1 MLEELQE
8 IKKELTGTMT
18 QLGEIAGG
26 AGNETLKS
34 TMIEERIP
42 RLEEERFNLVVLGE
56 FNHGKTTFVNALL
69 GKTVLP
75 IGVTP
80 TTAAIHHLS
89 FSDEPKAAAV
99 AHDGDRQEMSVEE
112 LKRYAAEGGHAN
124 EIRHLEVGYPA
135 DILRNRV
142 VLVDTPG
149 VNDLNLQRAE
159 ITYSYIPR
167 ADAVIFLLDAG
178 QILKESERIFI
189 EERLLKQSRDKIF
202 FVVNKIDLLTEPER
216 EEALAY
222 AREHLATMVERPMIF
237 GVSST
242 MALLGEAD
250 RSGLPELLGEL
261 SRFLGSER
269 GRILLDNAISDALR
283 ATASLERHML
293 IRSRSLAMDEAELDR
308 RIASV
313 EEELQR
319 RGRKV
324 EELES
329 RIIDSTDLLKT
340 EVGRDLREFSEA
352 LRASLVED
360 IEKASAEDIKK
371 FLAGYIQDV
380 FKQWAEQEGEKV
392 TRRLELLAEET
403 IAIVNED
410 VKSAAG
416 KLAEQMGIDRKSL
429 DLNVDTLYY
438 DVGVFALG
446 AFGMTMMVV
455 SHVLVGGLL
464 TLAAP
469 LLAVVVREKVARD
482 VRKKALETAPKA
494 VAQAE
499 AAVRAKFDEMIDDFG
514 GKLAEFIASAGEEL
528 HRGILEVLQKVRDE
542 RRAAGYARTEAE
554 GHLRAQQERLTEIG
568 SNLLSLREQIW
579 KRAVSLD
586 EDETP
591 EPTA

>member
-1 MLEELQE
+1 MLEELQQ
-8 IKKELTGTMT
+8 IKSTLKETMT
-18 QLGEIAGG
+18 HVAEIAGG
-26 AGNETLKS
+26 AGNDTLKKS
-34 TMIEERIP
+34 LLEERLP

-75 IGVTP
+75 VGVTP

-89 FSDEPKAAAV
+89 WSDDVQAAAV
-99 AHDGDRQEMSVEE
+99 MKDGERKELSLEE
-112 LKRYAAEGGHAN
+112 LKRFAAEGDQAT
-124 EIRHLEVGYPA
+124 ETRFLEVEYPA
-135 DILRNRV
+135 EILRNRV
-142 VLVDTPG
+142 TLVDTPG

-189 EERLLKQSRDKIF
+189 EERLIKQSRDKIF

-222 AREHLATMVERPMIF
+222 AREHLAAMIENPAVF

-242 MALLGEAD
+242 MALLGEGE
-250 RSGLPELLGEL
+250 RSGLPTLVEKL
-261 SRFLGSER
+261 SAFLGDER
-269 GRILLDNAISDALR
+269 GRILLDNAITDAQR
-283 ATASLERHML
+283 AAAALERHMI

-308 RIASV
+308 RITSV
-313 EEELQR
+313 EDELKH
-319 RGRKV
+319 RGRRV

-329 RIIDSTDLLKT
+329 RIADATDLLKT
-340 EVGRDLREFSEA
+340 EVAKDLGRFCESLRTS
-352 LRASLVED
+352 VIED
-360 IEKASAEDIKK
+360 IEKASADEIKK
-371 FLAGYIQDV
+371 YLAGYIQDV
-380 FKQWAEQEGEKV
+380 FRQWAEMEGDKV
-392 TRRLELLAEET
+392 TQRLEHLAEET

-416 KLAEQMGIDRKSL
+416 KLAEQMGMDKKQL

-455 SHVLVGGLL
+455 SNVLVGGIL

-469 LLAVVVREKVARD
+469 LLAVVLREKVARD
-482 VRKKALETAPKA
+482 VRKKALETAPQAITQAEKA
-494 VAQAE
+494 VQ
-499 AAVRAKFDEMIDDFG
+499 AKFDEMIDDFAE
-514 GKLAEFIASAGEEL
+514 KLSDFIATAGEEL

-542 RRAAGYARTEAE
+542 RRATGYARAEAE
-554 GHLRAQQERLTEIG
+554 GRLQAQQDRLAEV
-568 SNLLSLREQIW
+568 SKQLEELRVQVW
-579 KRAVSLD
+579 KKN
-586 EDETP
+586 EDEAP
-591 EPTA
+591 VAV